1 MAMTTPD
8 GFLLRVLKSAPFSK
22 QGAGEMN
29 IIVSQPYAHLVSVL
43 GRVFKGQGDVN
54 IKVDDRQGERR
65 ERKGAF
71 SDERRQ
77 AERRRTREILVEAI
91 VSI

>member
-1 MAMTTPD
+1 MAVTTPD
-8 GFLLRVLKSAPFSK
+8 GFLLRVLKSTPVSK
-22 QGAGEMN
+22 QGAGQMN
-29 IIVSQPYAHLVSVL
+29 IIVPQPYAHLVSEL
-43 GRVFKGQGDVN
+43 RRIFKGQDDVE

-65 ERKGAF
+65 ERKGSF

-77 AERRRTREILVEAI
+77 AERRRTREILVEAV

>member
-1 MAMTTPD
+1 MTTPD

-22 QGAGEMN
+22 EGAGQMN
-29 IIVSQPYAHLVSVL
+29 IIVPRAYAHLVSEL
-43 GRVFKGQGDVN
+43 RRVFKGQADVN

-71 SDERRQ
+71 SDERRR
-77 AERRRTREILVEAI
+77 AGRRRTREILVEAV

>member
-1 MAMTTPD
+1 MTTPD
-8 GFLLRVLKSAPFSK
+8 GFLLRVLKSTPFSK
-22 QGAGEMN
+22 QGAGQMN
-29 IIVSQPYAHLVSVL
+29 IIVPQQYANLISEL
-43 GRVFKGQGDVN
+43 RRVFKGQGDVN

-65 ERKGAF
+65 ERKGTF

-77 AERRRTREILVEAI
+77 AERRRTKEILVEAV

>member
-1 MAMTTPD
+1 MTTPD
-8 GFLLRVLKSAPFSK
+8 GFLLRVLKSGSFSK
-22 QGAGEMN
+22 EGVGQMN
-29 IIVSQPYAHLVSVL
+29 IVVPQAYAHLVSEL
-43 GRVFKGQGDVN
+43 RRVFKGQGDVN

-65 ERKGAF
+65 ERRGSF
-71 SDERRQ
+71 SDERRR